1 VCLAYYALG
10 PGAQEGVERYLRRY
24 YEPGPYVEQV
34 IRNSPFTPA
43 AVREVAAGY
52 RDAGFDEIIFNP
64 AVASLKQ
71 VDLLADV
78 VLG

>member
-1 VCLAYYALG
+1 
-10 PGAQEGVERYLRRY
+10 
-24 YEPGPYVEQV
+24 
-34 IRNSPFTPA
+34 
-43 AVREVAAGY
+43 VAAGY